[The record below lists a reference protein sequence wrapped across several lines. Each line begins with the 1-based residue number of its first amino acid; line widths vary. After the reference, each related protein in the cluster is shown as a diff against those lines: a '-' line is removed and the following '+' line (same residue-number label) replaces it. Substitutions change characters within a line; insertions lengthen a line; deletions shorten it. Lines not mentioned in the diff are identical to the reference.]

1 MEKYLVKNNIS
12 LELALKSIVK
22 SGSKCLII
30 VNDHKKILGT
40 LSDGDV
46 RRAILNK
53 KGLNTKIN
61 SIYNKNPITILKK
74 KFTNQLA
81 QNIFNKH
88 LIDLLPIIDEKNNI
102 IKVILP
108 SDVFTKSQ
116 KIEKNKL
123 NSEVVIMAGGLGKR
137 LDPFTQILPKPL
149 MPIHDKPIIKHII
162 DRFVECGIKKY
173 TITVN
178 YKSKILK
185 AYFEEQKN
193 SYKINYI
200 DEIEPLGT
208 VGCLSKFK
216 VKPNSNFFLT
226 NCDIIINSDY
236 SDILNFHKKNKNL
249 LTIVASSKSY
259 TIPYGDLKLNVD
271 GRLEKFDEKPS
282 TYLLA
287 NTGFYILN
295 QKILKLIPKNQKYNI
310 NDLINKMI
318 SKKLNVGVFP
328 ISEDSWIDIG
338 NWDEYKKSLDKFKA
352 N

>member
-108 SDVFTKSQ
+108 SDVFTRSQ

-185 AYFEEQKN
+185 DKW
-193 SYKINYI
+193 
-200 DEIEPLGT
+200 
-208 VGCLSKFK
+208 
-216 VKPNSNFFLT
+216 
-226 NCDIIINSDY
+226 
-236 SDILNFHKKNKNL
+236 
-249 LTIVASSKSY
+249 
-259 TIPYGDLKLNVD
+259 
-271 GRLEKFDEKPS
+271 RLFS
-282 TYLLA
+282 
-287 NTGFYILN
+287 
-295 QKILKLIPKNQKYNI
+295 
-310 NDLINKMI
+310 
-318 SKKLNVGVFP
+318 
-328 ISEDSWIDIG
+328 
-338 NWDEYKKSLDKFKA
+338 
-352 N
+352 